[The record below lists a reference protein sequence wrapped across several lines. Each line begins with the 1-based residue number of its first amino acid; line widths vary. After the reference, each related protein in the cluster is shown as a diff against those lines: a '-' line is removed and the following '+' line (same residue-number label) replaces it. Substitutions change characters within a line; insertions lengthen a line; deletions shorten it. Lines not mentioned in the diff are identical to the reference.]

1 MRLSPLLFR
10 QIHKWVGLVIGLQFV
25 IWTISGALMAVLD
38 METVAGGAR
47 PAAVKPAALRFTTA
61 AWPAVQKSFGPNPV
75 TAVSVRPLLKRHV
88 IEVGTPDGILL
99 FDAGTGKRIIVDAA
113 LARQVAQASYPGRGA
128 VKDVELLRERTLAI
142 REHSPPAWR
151 VDFADDQNS
160 SFYVSQESG
169 KLLERRNDTWRIWDF
184 VWMLHNMDYLNRTSF
199 NHPLIV
205 VVGFGAVWLAIT
217 GLYLLFKTSWRP
229 ELRLLKRLRRARP

>member
-1 MRLSPLLFR
+1 
-10 QIHKWVGLVIGLQFV
+10 VEG
-25 IWTISGALMAVLD
+25 
-38 METVAGGAR
+38 
-47 PAAVKPAALRFTTA
+47 
-61 AWPAVQKSFGPNPV
+61 
-75 TAVSVRPLLKRHV
+75 VR
-88 IEVGTPDGILL
+88 
-99 FDAGTGKRIIVDAA
+99 
-113 LARQVAQASYPGRGA
+113 
-128 VKDVELLRERTLAI
+128 LLRERTLAI

-205 VVGFGAVWLAIT
+205 IVGFGAVWLALT
-217 GLYLLFKTSWRP
+217 GFYLLFKTTWRP
-229 ELRLLKRLRRARP
+229 ELRLLKHVKRNGR